1 MASIARAGARIPVSE
16 TVHAGRRVPETP
28 PSLPGVRPKDPAI
41 SEPLAASLADPPQ
54 TCGDPA
60 ELPEPVHDAVPEL
73 LAPETC
79 YARGV
84 LEPFPD
90 LMLTIR
96 HGPDR
101 RPMAHIEVPRMGAF
115 LPVQAVTPRG
125 RGAIWLMPRPLD
137 AMLPTVPDPAFL
149 PKMGEGIHS
158 KPW

>member
-1 MASIARAGARIPVSE
+1 M
-16 TVHAGRRVPETP
+16 
-28 PSLPGVRPKDPAI
+28 
-41 SEPLAASLADPPQ
+41 
-54 TCGDPA
+54 
-60 ELPEPVHDAVPEL
+60 PEPVQGAAPEL

-101 RPMAHIEVPRMGAF
+101 RPLALIEVPRMGAF

-125 RGAIWLMPRPLD
+125 LGAIWLMPRPPD
-137 AMLPTVPDPAFL
+137 AMLPGVPDPAFL
-149 PKMGEGIHS
+149 LMMVEGIQS
-158 KPW
+158 RPW